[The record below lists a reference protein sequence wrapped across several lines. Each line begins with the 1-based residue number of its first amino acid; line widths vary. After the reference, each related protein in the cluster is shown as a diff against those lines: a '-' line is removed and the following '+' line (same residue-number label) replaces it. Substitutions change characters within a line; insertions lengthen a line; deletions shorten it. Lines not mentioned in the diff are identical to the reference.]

1 MNRYFIFIKIVL
13 ASCLLGSL
21 GGEVLP
27 VFAQADELM
36 EPSLPRQERSP
47 TTRKTEQLQE
57 LLRQGL
63 QYVETGD
70 YANAGCASDKCG
82 IDNQVIPSPLFLS

>member
-1 MNRYFIFIKIVL
+1 MNRYFIFIRIVL

-70 YANAGCASDKCG
+70 YANAVVRQISVG
-82 IDNQVIPSPLFLS
+82 